1 MGSHGWGPLP
11 ATEAPVAT
19 LVALLPFLF
28 RVSREVRVLQTPF
41 LGGVDSFVMGIPPM
55 RAYIWELTMLN
66 AP

>member
-1 MGSHGWGPLP
+1 M
-11 ATEAPVAT
+11 AT

-55 RAYIWELTMLN
+55 GAYIWELIMLN

>member
-1 MGSHGWGPLP
+1 MGSRGWGPLP

-28 RVSREVRVLQTPF
+28 RVSREVRVLKTPF
-41 LGGVDSFVMGIPPM
+41 LGGVDSFVMRIPLM
-55 RAYIWELTMLN
+55 GAYIRELKMLN